1 MKMTSLSRRAVCMVV
16 LVELLCALAFSCTA
30 LWHERRTRLR
40 SFDVMLMG
48 RSDSLLGA
56 IQDAEDPEAN
66 VKIDPLELS
75 VPPDDKYAVYSP
87 DGRLL
92 GSSLSALPALAVRQS
107 YGISTVRIGH
117 HEYRLL
123 QREALR
129 VIDREETGG
138 VGLRRPVI
146 ILYASRVDGIWHEIV
161 SAAEFYVVVSLIL
174 IFATAAILIVLVQ
187 RLLRPLGELA
197 SAASAVKTSSPAF
210 EPPPAA
216 LRLREL
222 KPLVDALSETIAR
235 LRHAFEMEHR
245 FIGDASHE
253 LKTAVAVV
261 RSTLQLMS
269 MRQRS
274 VEEYRLGLD
283 RVLADNQRVEELVSR
298 MLTLA
303 RFEER
308 SPVEAGPVNLVE
320 SVEMALQHLNSFA
333 EVHGVSVTTSL
344 APEARVRLTPESAQV
359 LISNLVINAVQHS
372 SEGSVVSIAL
382 RRQSEPEALAILEVK
397 DSGTGVAAE
406 NLPHVFDRF
415 FREDPSRSRQTGGAG
430 LGLAICKSIVDAA
443 DGDIE
448 MQSQRGQGT
457 IVRASFRLA

>member
-1 MKMTSLSRRAVCMVV
+1 MKMTSLSRRAVCIVL
-16 LVELLCALAFSCTA
+16 LVESLCALAFSCTA
-30 LWHERRTRLR
+30 LWHERQTRLR

-56 IQDAEDPEAN
+56 IQDAEDPEDN

-75 VPPDDKYAVYSP
+75 VPSEDAYAVYNP

-92 GSSLSALPALAVRQS
+92 GSSPQALPALAMRTS
-107 YGISTVRIGH
+107 DGFSKLRISH
-117 HEYRLL
+117 HEYRVL
-123 QREALR
+123 QRQGLR
-129 VIDREETGG
+129 IIDRDETGG
-138 VGLRRPVI
+138 VGMRRPVV
-146 ILYASRVDGIWHEIV
+146 ILYAACTDRMWHETV
-161 SAAEFYVVVSLIL
+161 SAARFYVLVSLTL
-174 IFATAAILIVLVQ
+174 IFATTAILIVLVQ
-187 RLLRPLGELA
+187 RLLQPLGELA
-197 SAASAVKTSSPAF
+197 VAASAVKVSFLSF
-210 EPPPAA
+210 EPPRAA

-222 KPLVDALSETIAR
+222 RPLVDALSATIAR

-261 RSTLQLMS
+261 RSTLQVMS
-269 MRQRS
+269 MRSRS
-274 VEEYRLGLD
+274 VEEYRRGLE
-283 RVLADNQRVEELVSR
+283 RALVDNQRVEELVSR

-308 SPVEAGPVNLVE
+308 PPIEPVPVNLAD
-320 SVEMALQHLNSFA
+320 SVETALQHLHSFA
-333 EVHGVSVTTSL
+333 NVHGVSLTASLASEIRVRL
-344 APEARVRLTPESAQV
+344 APESAHV

-372 SEGSVVSIAL
+372 PEGAVVSVAL
-382 RRQSEPEALAILEVK
+382 RHVSEPEARAILEVK

-406 NLPHVFDRF
+406 NLPRVFERF
-415 FREDPSRSRQTGGAG
+415 YREDPSRSRQTGGAG

-448 MQSQRGQGT
+448 MQSERGHGT
-457 IVRASFRLA
+457 VVRASFRLA